1 MKNLRFSNN
10 AEAVLAADLPGNPN
24 DPSSSFITVATDG
37 WEDKFAPLEG
47 RYGVDDYLHPNQYP
61 TDAECQLVTLTHES
75 NPGQFEVVAIVRHEF
90 GTAAFDVKRNIEGA
104 PGMSWPIGTSMQARV
119 TAATLDSFMQG
130 SEANVPVVSGGV
142 LSIPGGRFSMSA
154 VPHIGRVFAPS
165 DSVYGVNLTGGSPSA
180 VGVSAFVDLGVAPTI
195 EDLDG
200 YGTYQHGHV
209 YLPASP
215 AGQQYGY
222 NAFDGGSIDYTAESP
237 PLVFSSG
244 GDYSIQLVD
253 GAGELH
259 GVLVAVGLPVNISV
273 PFSGSLVVVEEVGFI
288 ADYVTATT
296 KPIVS
301 IGDLDQASAPDA
313 TRFANNVSL
322 TQITADGHIHR
333 IPITVGGG
341 MSRTR
346 TFRLDTPATGGSF
359 RGRFYWRGFLVQD

>member
-10 AEAVLAADLPGNPN
+10 AEAVLAAELPSNPN
-24 DPSSSFITVATDG
+24 NPSSSFITVATDG

-47 RYGVDDYLHPNQYP
+47 RYGVDDYLRPNQYP

-142 LSIPGGRFSMSA
+142 LSIPGGRFSLSA
-154 VPHIGRVFAPS
+154 MPHIRRVFAPGES
-165 DSVYGVNLTGGSPSA
+165 SYDLNLAGGAVSV
-180 VGVSAFVDLGVAPTI
+180 VGTSVFVDLGVAPTI
-195 EDLDG
+195 EDPDG
-200 YGTYQHGHV
+200 YGVYQHGHV
-209 YLPASP
+209 YLPPTAT
-215 AGQQYGY
+215 GQQYGY
-222 NAFDGGSIDYTAESP
+222 NSFSGGSTDYLTGP
-237 PLVFSSG
+237 PLVF
-244 GDYSIQLVD
+244 
-253 GAGELH
+253 
-259 GVLVAVGLPVNISV
+259 GVEATIPLRDDLDAPQGLLVAIDLPVNVSV
-273 PFSGSLVVVEEVGFI
+273 QFSGSKIVVEEVGFI
-288 ADYVTATT
+288 ADDATATT

-301 IGDLDQASAPDA
+301 IGDLDQASTPDA

-322 TQITADGHIHR
+322 TQISGGGQIHR
-333 IPITVGGG
+333 IPVTAGGG
-341 MSRTR
+341 MSRAL
-346 TFRLDTPATGGSF
+346 TFRLDTPAVGGSF